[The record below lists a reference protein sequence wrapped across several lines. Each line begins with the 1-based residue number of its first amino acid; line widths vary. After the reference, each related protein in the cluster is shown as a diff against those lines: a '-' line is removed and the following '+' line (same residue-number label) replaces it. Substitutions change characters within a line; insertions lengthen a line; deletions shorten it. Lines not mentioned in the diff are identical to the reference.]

1 MADEANKTE
10 MQIVRKNLGNVDFAI
25 AGPSAN
31 TAQDLRVGFTG
42 NELVLLA

>member
-10 MQIVRKNLGNVDFAI
+10 MQIVWKNLGNVDFAI

-31 TAQDLRVGFTG
+31 TGKTCGGVHG
-42 NELVLLA
+42 E